1 MNLVSKDFSNFEV
14 IKSYIYDHHF
24 CCKCCY
30 CYFYTCS
37 NCNHKRFIKKQL
49 KSFNLFDRFIYVLII
64 VNVFAMVLES
74 HLSLRV
80 AYGTYFHVFEFI
92 SILIFSAE
100 YIYRVYHAFVTEGKK
115 GVVNYVFSLFGLIDL
130 ISILPFYLNQFMK
143 LDGRFLRI
151 LRLFRLTRIFKL
163 GRNSNSLRVF
173 TKSLAGVKAE
183 LIFTL
188 FLSVLTI
195 LFSASAIYYLEN
207 DAQPDKFSSI
217 TESIWW
223 ATVSLATVGYGDV
236 YPITIGGRIFTFAI
250 LLLSLAII
258 TVPTGL
264 IASALSKARNM
275 EIEQKEKESKNK
287 VD

>member
-236 YPITIGGRIFTFAI
+236 YPVTVGGKLFATLISLVGIGVVAI
-250 LLLSLAII
+250 
-258 TVPTGL
+258 PTGV
-264 IASALSKARNM
+264 ISASFVE
-275 EIEQKEKESKNK
+275 EIRIEKENRSKQNN
-287 VD
+287 